1 MSHTHPYC
9 MHIMLNFQN
18 GSIKIA
24 IIWGFFT
31 VKPLATFYSPPPPHT
46 PPPPAS
52 LSPALAKW
60 KTGKGKH
67 IKRRKK
73 WRRIIMTQY
82 NILQSMQCD
91 PFHTKS
97 NSVLIF
103 LSDGIKT
110 LFLLWCGRDRL
121 LLLLFFFFFSP
132 PFCGFFETD
141 WLLLF
146 LEQNWQKA
154 FFSFFLFSRPTG
166 WLCICL
172 LLWVVSLF
180 SCPSSLLSAVF
191 FGCIFVLLFF
201 VPWITVHV
209 GHYLSLQASHF
220 YGKQKSCLF
229 FLHIWV

>member
-1 MSHTHPYC
+1 
-9 MHIMLNFQN
+9 
-18 GSIKIA
+18 
-24 IIWGFFT
+24 
-31 VKPLATFYSPPPPHT
+31 
-46 PPPPAS
+46 
-52 LSPALAKW
+52 
-60 KTGKGKH
+60 
-67 IKRRKK
+67 
-73 WRRIIMTQY
+73 MTQY

-121 LLLLFFFFFSP
+121 LLLLFFFFFFP

-154 FFSFFLFSRPTG
+154 FFSFLLFSRPTG

-191 FGCIFVLLFF
+191 FWFFFVVFFF

-220 YGKQKSCLF
+220 YGKQKVVYFFFIFEYSNYFNFVRLACHGIVCLLWCFHTLTIFFYF
-229 FLHIWV
+229 FLPDELQYTLATSPQSSHIPTGLPQRFWPAAHLSGTRFT